1 MTSVVCFCVGDMSR
15 LIDSFIEMMVSERG
29 ATRNTIDAYVRDL
42 QGLQAFVK
50 SKGRTLQKAK
60 VDDLRSYIKT
70 LFDAG
75 YAAKTQARKASAFR
89 EFYRFLYTEGIRS
102 DNPAD
107 ALESPKIGKSLP
119 KYLTE
124 SEVKSILKQSASDKT
139 PHGRRAAALLETL
152 YATGLRVSELV
163 SLPFAV
169 AVRATDSLIVMGKG
183 QKERLVP
190 LNKKALHAIRDYID
204 VRDEF
209 LKKGRTSKWLFP
221 SSSKSGHLTRDG
233 FYKIIKQ
240 VACDAGVS
248 PSKVSPHVVRHSFAS
263 HLLAHDADL
272 RSIQKMLGHSDIAT
286 TEIYTHVQS
295 EKLKKMVKSA
305 HPLAKK

>member
-1 MTSVVCFCVGDMSR
+1 MSR
-15 LIDSFIEMMVSERG
+15 FIDSFIEMMVSERG
-29 ATRNTIDAYVRDL
+29 AAKNTVEAYVRDL
-42 QGLQAFVK
+42 SDLEAFVRA
-50 SKGRTLQKAK
+50 KGRSLHKANIS
-60 VDDLRSYIKT
+60 DLKAYVKSLY
-70 LFDAG
+70 DAG

-89 EFYRFLYTEGIRS
+89 EFFRFLYTEDIRK
-102 DNPAD
+102 DNPSD
-107 ALESPKIGKSLP
+107 ALESPRAGKSLP

-124 SEVKSILKQSASDKT
+124 KEVSRILAAANADKT
-139 PHGRRAAALLETL
+139 PHGKRSAALLETL

-163 SLPFAV
+163 SLPLAT
-169 AVRATDSLIVMGKG
+169 AVRATDSLVVMGKG

-190 LNKKALHAIRDYID
+190 LNKKALSAIRNYVD
-204 VRDEF
+204 VREEF
-209 LKKGRTSKWLFP
+209 LKKGRVSKWLFP

-240 VACDAGVS
+240 LAVNAGVS
-248 PSKVSPHVVRHSFAS
+248 PSKVSPHVIRHSFAS

-295 EKLKKMVKSA
+295 DRLKKMVKSS
-305 HPLAKK
+305 HPLSKIK